1 MRQAVSRPDKQA
13 QRNAIRELAEQDL
26 QTFIELVAPER
37 MLSGCHKEVLS
48 WWERPDAKTHQLLL
62 FPRDHMK
69 SALVAYRVAWHITK
83 DPTLR
88 ILYIS
93 ATSNLAEKQ
102 LSFIK
107 TILTSDTY
115 RMYWPEHVEK
125 EEGKRTKW
133 TNTEIALD
141 HPDRKKE
148 NIRDS
153 TVFTAGLTTSITGL
167 HCDIAVMDDVVVYEN
182 AYTTEG
188 RNKVQS
194 QYSLLASIE
203 GADSKEWVVGTRYHP
218 ADLYNDML
226 EMVEE
231 IYDED
236 GSKVSEEPIYEV
248 LERQVE
254 SDGDGTGEFL
264 WPRSQRRDGKWF
276 GFDIRVLSQKRGK
289 YLDKTQFRA
298 QYYNDPSSPD
308 DVPVSHDKFQYY
320 NRERLTY
327 ERGYWYYMGSRLNV
341 VASMDFAYSLNKKAD
356 STTIV
361 VLGVDSKNNF
371 YILDLDRFKTDRISV
386 YFDRLKRVATKWYL
400 RKLIAETTA
409 AQAVIV
415 KQLKELIAE
424 NGLAISVKDFRP
436 TKDKQERISAALE
449 PRYDNAQMWHYR
461 GGNISVLEDELA
473 SRNSAHDDCKDA
485 LATAVDHVVKPVDV
499 GRRTRT
505 SIDWSKQKFRGA

>member
-1 MRQAVSRPDKQA
+1 
-13 QRNAIRELAEQDL
+13 
-26 QTFIELVAPER
+26 
-37 MLSGCHKEVLS
+37 
-48 WWERPDAKTHQLLL
+48 
-62 FPRDHMK
+62 
-69 SALVAYRVAWHITK
+69 
-83 DPTLR
+83 
-88 ILYIS
+88 
-93 ATSNLAEKQ
+93 
-102 LSFIK
+102 
-107 TILTSDTY
+107 
-115 RMYWPEHVEK
+115 
-125 EEGKRTKW
+125 
-133 TNTEIALD
+133 
-141 HPDRKKE
+141 
-148 NIRDS
+148 
-153 TVFTAGLTTSITGL
+153 
-167 HCDIAVMDDVVVYEN
+167 
-182 AYTTEG
+182 
-188 RNKVQS
+188 
-194 QYSLLASIE
+194 
-203 GADSKEWVVGTRYHP
+203 
-218 ADLYNDML
+218 
-226 EMVEE
+226 MVEE

-276 GFDIRVLSQKRGK
+276 GFDIKVLSQKRGK

-386 YFDRLKRVATKWYL
+386 YFERLKRVATKWHL